1 MNNRSITTIIL
12 AVVLVVLVMAVSVFF
27 STIGFASAE
36 KYSSNSIWSKS
47 YSTAESMK
55 IIDLT
60 GDGVNDLFIQS
71 PSNASIFDGAGN
83 QIVSFDMSAGKSTMG
98 DVNGDGV
105 EDVVLFESGWKV
117 EMINK
122 GEPVTI
128 SEHVANIG
136 VNPSRVAVIKFPEKT
151 EIVLGDTSGGLV
163 AIDAQGN
170 ELWHTSVG
178 SDEFRGMDDARV
190 NGKTYLAVATYGGQF
205 GLFDGNGGILWQ
217 VKTDTLRR
225 MRSYDLFG
233 DGTSEIL
240 TGGEYGEFAIWNA
253 ADGTQVFVKNM
264 GQPISE
270 IRTAEINGDPSSIEI
285 IVGGKDGGL
294 WAFDASGKEL
304 WSHTLADKVT
314 EIVGADFTGDG
325 VQELL
330 IGDDSGAVT
339 IFSGSG
345 NRSSLKSYDSGITR
359 IDEGKL
365 NGERVVAVSSGSEFE
380 VQKVTFSAI
389 PGFKFTPILVGLIVS
404 AAIIAAAWILGTMPA
419 KPEMKVSIQ
428 DKSRESLEAERRML
442 KESIAD
448 VERLRQS
455 GEVVG
460 GAYLARLKQLRGD
473 LAENEAAF
481 KTQGFP
487 IKVET
492 IQCPNCGGTLN
503 LGVDKCEYCGHV
515 ILT

>member
-36 KYSSNSIWSKS
+36 KYSSDSKWTTS

-60 GDGVNDLFIQS
+60 GDGANDLFIQS
-71 PSNASIFDGAGN
+71 PNNASIFDGTGN
-83 QIVSFDMSAGKSTMG
+83 SIFSQNFSTIKSTMG

-105 EDVVLFESGWKV
+105 EDVILFESGWKV
-117 EMINK
+117 NMINK
-122 GEPVTI
+122 GELVTV
-128 SEHVANIG
+128 SERVQNIG
-136 VNPSRVAVIKFPEKT
+136 VNPSRVAIIKFPEKT
-151 EIVLGDTSGGLV
+151 EIVLGDAGGSLA

-170 ELWHTSVG
+170 ELWHNSLG
-178 SDEFRGMDDARV
+178 SEEFRGMDDARV
-190 NGKTYLAVATYGGQF
+190 NGKTYLAVATYDGQF
-205 GLFDGNGGILWQ
+205 GLFDGNGNSLW
-217 VKTDTLRR
+217 KNTTDTLRR

-233 DGTSEIL
+233 DGTSEVL

-253 ADGTQVFVKNM
+253 ADGTKIFSKNM
-264 GQPISE
+264 GQPVSE

-304 WSHTLADKVT
+304 WSHTLSDKVT
-314 EIVGADFTGDG
+314 EIAGVDFTDDG
-325 VQELL
+325 VQELI

-339 IFSGSG
+339 VFSGSG
-345 NRSSLKSYDSGITR
+345 NRASLKTYSSGITR

-365 NGERVVAVSSGSEFE
+365 NGERVVAVSSGTELE
-380 VQKVTFSAI
+380 VQKVAFNAI

-404 AAIIAAAWILGTMPA
+404 AAIIAAAWILGTMPG
-419 KPEMKVSIQ
+419 KPEMKVNIQ

-460 GAYLARLKQLRGD
+460 GAYLARLKQLRSD

-503 LGVDKCEYCGHV
+503 LGVDKCDYCGHV